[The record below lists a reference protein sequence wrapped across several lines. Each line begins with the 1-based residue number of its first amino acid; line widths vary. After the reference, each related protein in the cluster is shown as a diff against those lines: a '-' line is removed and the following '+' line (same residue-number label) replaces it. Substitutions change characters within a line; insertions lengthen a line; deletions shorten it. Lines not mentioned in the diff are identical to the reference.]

1 MGSLLLFAVNGLT
14 HSVSAILD
22 SIVLG
27 EYKMQALNAVMAG
40 NDTSVSTMDMHLERS
55 LVVMIILGLVLY
67 VSSQKETEE

>member
-1 MGSLLLFAVNGLT
+1 
-14 HSVSAILD
+14 
-22 SIVLG
+22 
-27 EYKMQALNAVMAG
+27 MQALNAVMAG